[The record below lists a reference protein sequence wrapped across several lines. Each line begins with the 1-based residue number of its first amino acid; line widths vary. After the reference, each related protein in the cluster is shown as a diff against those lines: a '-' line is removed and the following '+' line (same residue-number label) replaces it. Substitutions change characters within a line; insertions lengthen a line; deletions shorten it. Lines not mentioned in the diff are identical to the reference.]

1 MDKRVLTA
9 LRTSVNCLCVLPAK
23 ARSLQSLAWLLPP
36 WNASGEA
43 GRSGSLHLLG
53 FFWNGRLHVFRWRYN
68 CLMEKEI
75 FLRNMAHFQVL
86 VPRTR
91 RSYSFLS
98 QRWNRVST
106 VVCCGPLLSFTQLKL
121 TWSKYNSLYRSR
133 HQVFLGRP
141 RFLWRSPFQSKDVRG
156 VA

>member
-1 MDKRVLTA
+1 MFTLRALLPIKILLFIFIYFYLFFYMDKRVLTA
-9 LRTSVNCLCVLPAK
+9 LRTSVNCLCVLPAM

-68 CLMEKEI
+68 CSMKKEI
-75 FLRNMAHFQVL
+75 FLRNMARFQVL

-91 RSYSFLS
+91 RSCSFLS

-106 VVCCGPLLSFTQLKL
+106 VVCCGPLLSFTPTQAYLI
-121 TWSKYNSLYRSR
+121 
-133 HQVFLGRP
+133 
-141 RFLWRSPFQSKDVRG
+141 
-156 VA
+156 